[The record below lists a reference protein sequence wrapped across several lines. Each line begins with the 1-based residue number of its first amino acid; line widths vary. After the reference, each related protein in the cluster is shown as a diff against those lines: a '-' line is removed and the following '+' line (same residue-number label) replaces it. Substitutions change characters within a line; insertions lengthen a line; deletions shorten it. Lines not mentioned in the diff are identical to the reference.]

1 MTASLYTCD
10 AVSTFCIS
18 EDASPYVQEAVPAPD
33 AQPLDVDVRDLLP
46 IVPGPY
52 YISYPYDK
60 GSGFESPLYTKDDW
74 EEIHGVNLGLRKKEL
89 YKDPKVCRTALD
101 RFLTPSE
108 THRLRELSSVEL
120 SNHMSM
126 LQCQLIT
133 HGIMLNARYDHS
145 LRSVERLS
153 KKCAQQTQT
162 IKKQS
167 VDLRQQNE
175 STVRANEEVS
185 RLTAHLGVL
194 KSKCKTTEQKLSSW
208 DKKHRKYRNERDA
221 LAIEKAKIEEGL
233 VKTKFLKTGEFNQ
246 AFTGVLNTKINVGV
260 ERGLRMDHTDEEFKE
275 LSQRVFGFIPGAK
288 EKFDRVV
295 ASFPNNTF
303 PFLDK
308 VSQNSQSSL
317 QDIARLEPDKVAP
330 SHQTS
335 YATTSLRANTH
346 VRHSTSS
353 FGTFVHTSTP
363 HHLKKM
369 SIEK

>member
-1 MTASLYTCD
+1 
-10 AVSTFCIS
+10 
-18 EDASPYVQEAVPAPD
+18 
-33 AQPLDVDVRDLLP
+33 
-46 IVPGPY
+46 
-52 YISYPYDK
+52 
-60 GSGFESPLYTKDDW
+60 
-74 EEIHGVNLGLRKKEL
+74 
-89 YKDPKVCRTALD
+89 
-101 RFLTPSE
+101 
-108 THRLRELSSVEL
+108 
-120 SNHMSM
+120 
-126 LQCQLIT
+126 
-133 HGIMLNARYDHS
+133 
-145 LRSVERLS
+145 
-153 KKCAQQTQT
+153 

-175 STVRANEEVS
+175 SIVRANEEVS

-317 QDIARLEPDKVAP
+317 QDDKC
-330 SHQTS
+330 
-335 YATTSLRANTH
+335 LITH
-346 VRHSTSS
+346 I
-353 FGTFVHTSTP
+353 FY
-363 HHLKKM
+363 L
-369 SIEK
+369 